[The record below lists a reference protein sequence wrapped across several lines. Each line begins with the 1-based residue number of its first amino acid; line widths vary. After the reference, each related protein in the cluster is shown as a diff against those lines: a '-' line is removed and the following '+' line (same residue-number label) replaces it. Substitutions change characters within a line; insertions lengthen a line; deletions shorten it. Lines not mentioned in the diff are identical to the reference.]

1 MKIKGVTE
9 NQASQLQSSLGKLAM
24 DKAPASAAQA
34 RQAAHPISG
43 RRIPAPAAESFLVVG
58 ADADM
63 RLNIQFTPGMLFEPS
78 AIKPTIS

>member
-43 RRIPAPAAESFLVVG
+43 CRTPAPEAGNFRVVG

-63 RLNIQFTPGMLFEPS
+63 RLNIQFTPGTLFEPS
-78 AIKPTIS
+78 VIEPSIG